1 MLDSKQGVN
10 PNQTAV
16 NAASSNADSVPAQN
30 APSSTPLPAAPDVNN
45 AQAGPAAPPPI
56 APAPA
61 TVGPTVT
68 KGQNMSAGAKPSM
81 AKKVLQAATGGQTTD
96 FAQGPNGPVP
106 VKRDLTTGELAR
118 RVLASVGSVF
128 AAGAGGALAAKQH
141 RPFELAPGTSLGDI
155 QNGPV
160 EERQKQAQEEFNNT
174 QTANE
179 ATLRA
184 HRDAMEQQKAIA
196 DLTRSNDEHL
206 AAVQARTMGSRLLD
220 DKAYEDLVNHTAD
233 YSKALAMPG
242 AEVMKD
248 ADGKELN
255 FDSPREAQEYAIKH
269 PEVIHGSTN
278 GNTKFGVIPVVN
290 PYTGSTQFI
299 DYPADRHDIGIAN
312 YGQKIDDKGEP
323 MFDKDGSPIP
333 DGTVLDPKTKKP
345 TVLTQ
350 TVTPDQARTIKAQT
364 INQANVEAQLRDRDA
379 QARERDSQAKK
390 NGELS
395 DAIDVYNSGNFA
407 KMTDRQKQLVARMT
421 FQEQTLAAKREK
433 EANDNLAKVL
443 QTNPADSPEA
453 KTAQAQYDQAK
464 TDYDDATEKYGQ
476 LTGNTAGVR
485 LANAIIRTGI
495 GNTPWATVDKQIQD
509 AQISDDEKQAA
520 KAKVWNSLSPAQ
532 QAAANP
538 TPQQPAAAGAQPA
551 AGAPA
556 TPAPNTHVF
565 DLNAWVAKNPNGD
578 KAAAI
583 KAAQDQGYTVKQ

>member
-1 MLDSKQGVN
+1 MADQTNN
-10 PNQTAV
+10 PIATAD
-16 NAASSNADSVPAQN
+16 NSASVPAQN
-30 APSSTPLPAAPDVNN
+30 TPSSTPLPAAPDVNN

-56 APAPA
+56 APAPQ
-61 TVGPTVT
+61 GPASQIDPNAP
-68 KGQNMSAGAKPSM
+68 KGFNASAGAKPSM

-184 HRDAMEQQKAIA
+184 HRDAMEQTESIQK
-196 DLTRSNDEHL
+196 SV
-206 AAVQARTMGSRLLD
+206 AAKDAHEASVQARTMNSRLLD
-220 DKAYEDLVNHTAD
+220 DKDWDDNAKHRTD
-233 YSKALAMPG
+233 YNTYLAMPG
-242 AEVMKD
+242 AQVLKD
-248 ADGKELN
+248 ADGKEHNSLTL
-255 FDSPREAQEYAIKH
+255 RESQEYANKH
-269 PEVIHGSTN
+269 PEVVHGSTN
-278 GNTKFGVIPVVN
+278 GNTKFGTVSVLNPV
-290 PYTGSTQFI
+290 TGSWQII
-299 DYPADRHDIGIAN
+299 DYPADRHDTGIVN
-312 YGQKIDDKGEP
+312 FGQKKDANGVP
-323 MFDKDGSPIP
+323 MEDKDGNPIP
-333 DGTVLDPKTKKP
+333 DGTVKDPITKKP

-350 TVTPDQARTIKAQT
+350 TVTPDQARAIAAQGIT
-364 INQANVEAQLRDRDA
+364 QANIEAQMRDRDA
-379 QARERDSQAKK
+379 QAKLRDSQVKK
-390 NGELS
+390 NQELS
-395 DAIDVYNSGNFA
+395 DAVDVYNTPDGFA

-538 TPQQPAAAGAQPA
+538 IPQQPAAAGAQPA

-556 TPAPNTHVF
+556 TPEPNTHVF
-565 DLNAWVAKNPNGD
+565 DLNAWVGKNPNGD
-578 KAAAI
+578 
-583 KAAQDQGYTVKQ
+583 